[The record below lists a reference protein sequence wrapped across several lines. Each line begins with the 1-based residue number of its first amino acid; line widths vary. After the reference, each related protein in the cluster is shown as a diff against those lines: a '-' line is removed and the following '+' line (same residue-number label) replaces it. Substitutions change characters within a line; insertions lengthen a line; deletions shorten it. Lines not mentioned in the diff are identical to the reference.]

1 MISLHSTEVSHQP
14 ERRRGFS
21 LLLQMSLFYRNVM
34 LPPDFTEIYYFL
46 QLGLS
51 KSAEIAFFPYFHLI
65 FVPVNSKI
73 LLPPV
78 EIYITFQSNASLN
91 TSSS

>member
-1 MISLHSTEVSHQP
+1 M
-14 ERRRGFS
+14 F
-21 LLLQMSLFYRNVM
+21 
-34 LPPDFTEIYYFL
+34 PPDFTETYYFL

-51 KSAEIAFFPYFHLI
+51 KSAEIAFFPYFHLT

-91 TSSS
+91 TSSSWFIVIIYNQFCKTKPSW